1 MQARKKHGE
10 AAMPLNE
17 RIYKLE
23 QLLKNRSFVPFALM
37 QERTEA
43 SRATLRNKLAEE
55 AKAIAGRYGK

>member
-1 MQARKKHGE
+1 
-10 AAMPLNE
+10 MPFNE

-43 SRATLRNKLAEE
+43 SRATLRNKVAEE

>member
-1 MQARKKHGE
+1 MPARKKHGE

-23 QLLKNRSFVPFALM
+23 QLLKNRSFVSFALM

-43 SRATLRNKLAEE
+43 SRVTLRNKVAEE

>member
-1 MQARKKHGE
+1 
-10 AAMPLNE
+10 MPFNE

-37 QERTEA
+37 QGRTEA